1 MSYFWLLKLYSISIT
16 VVVLIYGCYLQ
27 YLTQHYCEELADQV
41 KRALVCS
48 RFFGLWL
55 ITNSD
60 LHDLIALAGDHD
72 VIVRFSTL
80 RGVVFLVLLATGVI
94 ALLIL
99 KWFNVR
105 YPKKINISNFTLL
118 FKNLPTDNLED
129 LISRLRSE
137 FGHFEIKEGFVVKK
151 LEPFYSAY
159 QTKLEYY
166 YSFKIQ
172 RDQKKKLK
180 LQRKLEKA
188 ARFCTRHEAE
198 FSSLAKRAI
207 IVFFSR

>member
-1 MSYFWLLKLYSISIT
+1 M
-16 VVVLIYGCYLQ
+16 VLIYGCYLQ
-27 YLTQHYCEELADQV
+27 YLTQHYCEELNDLAKKAQ
-41 KRALVCS
+41 VCS

-118 FKNLPTDNLED
+118 FKNLPTDNL
-129 LISRLRSE
+129 
-137 FGHFEIKEGFVVKK
+137 
-151 LEPFYSAY
+151 
-159 QTKLEYY
+159 
-166 YSFKIQ
+166 
-172 RDQKKKLK
+172 
-180 LQRKLEKA
+180 
-188 ARFCTRHEAE
+188 
-198 FSSLAKRAI
+198 
-207 IVFFSR
+207 